1 VRNVLR
7 VGVAA
12 GLVLAFSGALRAEEP
27 KEIIDKA
34 IKAAGGEEKLAKFKA
49 HTWSAKGTYY
59 GAGDG
64 MPYTAEY
71 AVQFPDKI
79 RVEIK
84 NVFTLVL
91 NGDKGWMK
99 MGENAEEM
107 NADQLTEQ
115 KEQQHAGY
123 VASLLPLKDKAYTL
137 TALGDSKVGDRPVVG
152 VKVSSKGH
160 RDVNLYFDKD
170 TNLLAKGEWTV
181 KAMEEGGKEVA
192 QETLYSDYKDVDGAK
207 VPMKVALNRD
217 GKKYVES
224 ENSDVKVAEKLDDS
238 LFGKP

>member
-1 VRNVLR
+1 MKMVLR
-7 VGVAA
+7 VGLAA
-12 GLVLAFSGALRAEEP
+12 GLALALTGTLRAEEP

-49 HTWSAKGTYY
+49 HTWAAKGTYY
-59 GAGDG
+59 GTGDG

-99 MGENAEEM
+99 MGDDAQEM
-107 NADQLTEQ
+107 NADQLAEQ
-115 KEQQHAGY
+115 KEQQHANY
-123 VASLLPLKDKAYTL
+123 VASLLPLKGEAYTL
-137 TALGDSKVGDRPVVG
+137 TALADSKVGDRPVVG
-152 VKVSSKGH
+152 VKVSTKGR

-181 KAMEEGGKEVA
+181 KAMEEGGKEVT
-192 QETLYSDYKDVDGAK
+192 QEVLYRDYKDVEGAK
-207 VPMKVALNRD
+207 IAMKVNLNRD

-224 ENSDVKVAEKLDDS
+224 ENSDVKPADKLDDS

>member
-34 IKAAGGEEKLAKFKA
+34 IKAAGGEEKLAKFNA
-49 HTWSAKGTYY
+49 RTWAAKGTYY

-64 MPYTAEY
+64 TAYTAEY
-71 AVQFPDKI
+71 AVQLPDKM

-84 NVFTLVL
+84 NVFTMVL

-99 MGENAEEM
+99 MGDNAEEM

-115 KEQQHAGY
+115 KENAHAGY
-123 VASLLPLKDKAYTL
+123 VATLLPLKDRAYTL
-137 TALGDSKVGDRPVVG
+137 TALGDSKVGDRAVVG

-181 KAMEEGGKEVA
+181 KAMEEGGKEVT
-192 QETLYSDYKDVDGAK
+192 QETLYSDYKDVDGTK
-207 VPMKVALNRD
+207 FPMKVVLNRD

-224 ENSDVKVAEKLDDS
+224 ENSDVKAVEKLDDS

>member
-1 VRNVLR
+1 
-7 VGVAA
+7 VAA

-99 MGENAEEM
+99 MGDDSNEMDAE
-107 NADQLTEQ
+107 QLAEQ
-115 KEQQHAGY
+115 KEVHHAGY
-123 VASLLPLKDKAYTL
+123 VTTLLPLKGKGYAL
-137 TALGDSKVGDRPVVG
+137 APLGDVKIAGRPAVGI
-152 VKVSSKGH
+152 KVSSKNH
-160 RDVNLYFDKD
+160 RDVNLYFDKE
-170 TNLLAKGEWTV
+170 TNLLVKGEWTV